1 MDLVILSSCRKE
13 LEEFPNK
20 VKEDLFDVLRDLKE
34 GLRLSM
40 PLSRKM
46 AGMGVGVFELR
57 FRDVGGIYRIIYVVR
72 KGDAIY
78 LVHAF
83 RKKTNKAPIRNI
95 EIALKRIK
103 GIK

>member
-13 LEEFPNK
+13 LEDFPSK

-34 GLRLSM
+34 GLSLSM

-46 AGMGVGVFELR
+46 ASMGQGVFELR
-57 FRDVGGIYRIIYVVR
+57 FRDVSGIYRIIYVVR
-72 KGDAIY
+72 KRDAIY

-83 RKKTNKAPIRNI
+83 KKKTSKTSMKNI
-95 EIALKRIK
+95 EVALKRIK
-103 GIK
+103 GII

>member
-13 LEEFPNK
+13 LEDFPNK

-34 GLRLSM
+34 GLSLSM

-46 AGMGVGVFELR
+46 TGMGMGVFELR
-57 FRDVGGIYRIIYVVR
+57 FRDVSGIYRIIYVVR
-72 KGDAIY
+72 KRDAIY

-83 RKKTNKAPIRNI
+83 NKKTNKTPIKNI
-95 EIALKRIK
+95 EVALKRIK